1 MDANRV
7 ARAPVNDLRQR
18 CLITLRGLCAM
29 TRCCWRLRSV
39 SRRPGSGQRRA
50 VALDAGAR
58 MGSSCRPSVVFGHDK
73 LYPTQAIRPGLD
85 QVFKVLGI
93 GTTASTS
100 GDLPSIFDLGW
111 RSYRLKGSQVDLT
124 NAMGRK
130 TVLGNAITEAGFMN
144 NSSRITCHARAAQPS
159 DACDVGGAPQSLW
172 PSRMPPGNVRSQ
184 ASRSCPTVMAF
195 QGARAPFAHLCAC
208 GEVFGRALLAT
219 VF

>member
-1 MDANRV
+1 M
-7 ARAPVNDLRQR
+7 
-18 CLITLRGLCAM
+18 
-29 TRCCWRLRSV
+29 
-39 SRRPGSGQRRA
+39 
-50 VALDAGAR
+50 ALDAGVR
-58 MGSSCRPSVVFGHDK
+58 MGSSCRPSVVFEHDK

-93 GTTASTS
+93 GTIASTS

-144 NSSRITCHARAAQPS
+144 NSSRITCHARAGQPS

-172 PSRMPPGNVRSQ
+172 PSWMPPGNVRSQ